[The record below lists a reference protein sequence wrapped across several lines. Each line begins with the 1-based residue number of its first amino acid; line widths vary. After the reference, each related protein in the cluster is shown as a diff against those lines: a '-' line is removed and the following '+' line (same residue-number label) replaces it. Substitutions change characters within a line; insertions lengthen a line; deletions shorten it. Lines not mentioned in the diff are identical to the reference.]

1 MGWLKVLRNKA
12 VDVPA
17 GVVLEAGERVLATAA
32 TDDGAL
38 VVTSRRLVA
47 PAGGA
52 AEGKPWHLV
61 DSGRWDPE
69 ESVLTV
75 SWVDGSSSG
84 RWHLT
89 APGGVP
95 DAFHERVNASVLLVE
110 QVRLDR
116 TRRARVVLRKDLG
129 TDAVLAQTIV
139 ARGCDP
145 DDPELVATTEQVAA
159 RLAEQVGQE
168 P

>member
-12 VDVPA
+12 VAVPDDL
-17 GVVLEAGERVLATAA
+17 VLEPGERVLATAA
-32 TDDGAL
+32 TDDGTL
-38 VVTSRRLVA
+38 VITSRRLVA
-47 PAGGA
+47 PGVIAD
-52 AEGKPWHLV
+52 GKKWHLV

-69 ESVLTV
+69 ESVLAV
-75 SWVDGSSSG
+75 SWVDGSPSG
-84 RWHLT
+84 RWHLVS
-89 APGGVP
+89 PGGVP

-110 QVRLDR
+110 HVRLDR
-116 TRRARVVLRKDLG
+116 SRRARVVLRKDLS

-145 DDPELVATTEQVAA
+145 EDPQLVAVTEEVAA